1 MSTQTALN
9 SAAAFFPLTETNNPR
24 TADIDTR
31 STREIVQLINAED
44 AVVIQAVS
52 AELDAIAAA
61 VDAIYARMVEGGRLI
76 YVGAGT
82 SGRLGVVDASEMP
95 PTFSVPPGLVIGLIA
110 GGEQAMF
117 RAVEGAEDKP
127 ELGGADIARL
137 NVTAKDSVVGIA
149 ASGRTPYVI
158 GALEEAN
165 ARGAL
170 TISLACAKPAPIH
183 DVARLNLAPLTGPE
197 VIEGS
202 TRMKAGTA
210 TKLILNMLSTALMI
224 KLGKT
229 YGNLMVDLQPTNQK
243 LRARARRIVE
253 RVTGLS
259 ANQAQSLLDQCGD
272 VKTAIVTHQ
281 AGVSP
286 QQARDRLE
294 RARGSVRRA
303 LDDVA

>member
-1 MSTQTALN
+1 MSNEFPL
-9 SAAAFFPLTETNNPR
+9 PLTETNNPL

-31 STREIVQLINAED
+31 TTREILEIINTQDQQVID
-44 AVVIQAVS
+44 AVR
-52 AELDAIAAA
+52 AELDSITRAA
-61 VDAIYARMVEGGRLI
+61 DETYARMAQGGRLI

-95 PTFSVPPGLVIGLIA
+95 PTYRVPRGVVIGLIA

-117 RAVEGAEDKP
+117 RSIEGAEDKP
-127 ELGGADIARL
+127 KLGREDIARL
-137 NVTAKDSVVGIA
+137 NVNARDAVLGIA

-158 GALEEAN
+158 GALEEAQ

-170 TISLACAKPAPIH
+170 TISFACTKPAPLH
-183 DVARLNLAPLTGPE
+183 DAAQINIAPLTGPE

-210 TKLILNMLSTALMI
+210 TKLVLNMLSTTVMI

-229 YGNLMVDLQPTNQK
+229 YGNLMVDLVPSNQK
-243 LRARARRIVE
+243 LRERARRIVE

-259 ANQAQSLLDQCGD
+259 TRDAQTLLDTCGD

-281 AGVSP
+281 ARVSP
-286 QQARDRLE
+286 HDARRRLQ
-294 RARGSVRRA
+294 RANGSVRRA
-303 LDDVA
+303 LQDHA